1 MNGPAVQRRGV
12 HSPLTLHLKV
22 PPDCVDVLKYDLP
35 SLRVG
40 LNIIRR
46 QLDSLRSELFII
58 RVLHASPSPE
68 IAAFFQKEFP
78 DLAHVFDLSPDQ
90 RKTQEDAILY
100 LKDIDE
106 VRLAYFRVMIEHLG
120 ERNGK
125 APPPESPVV
134 GEPDASVE

>member
-1 MNGPAVQRRGV
+1 MKFPPECID
-12 HSPLTLHLKV
+12 SLKF
-22 PPDCVDVLKYDLP
+22 DLP
-35 SLRVG
+35 SLGVK
-40 LNIIRR
+40 LNIICR

-58 RVLHASPSPE
+58 RVLRSTPSPE
-68 IAAFFQKEFP
+68 ITAFFQKEFP